1 MIDNR
6 LTTSDSESQFGY
18 GYQIWRTRHN
28 GFATLGMGGQ
38 ICVCLP
44 DKDLVFITTADTQ
57 IVTGGCDIIMDAFW
71 NNVYPY
77 VTESSEDKLPENK
90 AAYEKLQN
98 KLNNLEFLPVDGN
111 CTSDKSRE
119 SFSGK
124 KYSFDKNR
132 MNISDAQFIFD
143 GDIGVMKYTNATGN
157 HEIRFGICKYEDEIR
172 EFPETHYFGRKI
184 GVPKGSG
191 YKYKASGAWFND
203 ETLMIYLYVIDDY
216 FGTLK
221 INVRF
226 SDGGKH
232 ITLFMTK
239 MAEWFLDEYDG
250 IANGDLAE

>member
-1 MIDNR
+1 
-6 LTTSDSESQFGY
+6 
-18 GYQIWRTRHN
+18 
-28 GFATLGMGGQ
+28 
-38 ICVCLP
+38 
-44 DKDLVFITTADTQ
+44 
-57 IVTGGCDIIMDAFW
+57 
-71 NNVYPY
+71 
-77 VTESSEDKLPENK
+77 
-90 AAYEKLQN
+90 
-98 KLNNLEFLPVDGN
+98 
-111 CTSDKSRE
+111 
-119 SFSGK
+119 
-124 KYSFDKNR
+124 
-132 MNISDAQFIFD
+132 
-143 GDIGVMKYTNATGN
+143 MKYTNATGN